1 MDLVIT
7 EALNSSDR
15 CTSLLDVYGTLVT
28 VILTYFSV
36 ILFCFSRNVTTTT
49 KKFDDNGLVLKMA
62 WNHSQN

>member
-15 CTSLLDVYGTLVT
+15 CTSLLGVYGTLVT
-28 VILTYFSV
+28 VILTFFSV
-36 ILFCFSRNVTTTT
+36 ILFCFSRNVTTI

-62 WNHSQN
+62 WNLSQN